1 MNNNCKLCDLP
12 IHLRPITDNDNVF
25 CCHGCLSVFNTFG
38 PQILENSNQT
48 KQYRPVKPKSDEMET
63 YLKIDGMHC
72 SSCEVLIKKLAEMV
86 EGISYVSTNY
96 ATSSARVIYKPKVI
110 KESDLVGKLSFAGY
124 KAYSYKD
131 QNFERSIESDRSL
144 LKTIIAAT
152 LAGIVMMLNIA
163 FFYPLDLGLV
173 SMEEL
178 KPLAYMNFYIVPRVM
193 FFFTSILIFTIGMPI
208 MRGAYIGI
216 RALTLNMDNLLAIAI
231 LSAYG
236 YSVVQMFMGGIDYY
250 FDVSSMIVGVVSVG
264 RYFEHTAKINA
275 TSELNTIINNWSL
288 SEVHVIR
295 NGIAMNVQIEDL
307 KPQDIVLIKEGEVVP
322 VNGEIVIG
330 QAAIDESLITGEP
343 FPVSRTIGDKVLGGV
358 TIVEGEVQIATG
370 DEIVSQVEN
379 LSHIFRSMQSSASGS
394 TSIVDRIA
402 RIFVPLVLLLAFTVT
417 AIMLINGIE
426 VTFALL
432 AGMTTLIVSCPCTF
446 GLATP
451 LTIAHTISKA
461 LESKIIFISGDIF
474 EKNNKYSTIAFD
486 KTGTLSAGK
495 MSIIDVIGESDAIDK
510 AAAIEHQC
518 THPIAKVI
526 SELGP
531 KADLSNLEIHPGK
544 GASADIGDLTVV
556 VGSKELINLFG
567 WEITPDIK
575 DSIEKYKTDKYVI
588 SYVGWEGKAHGAIVT
603 QDQHRPELETFIKA
617 LRVDQ
622 RIVLLTGSEHS
633 SGYEKYVDECYTGI
647 TPEAKEAVIRQL
659 RNNGENI
666 IMVGDGS
673 NDAPALASADLGIAF
688 GVPTALAAEAADI
701 VIPGKDLNRVQS
713 ALNLISSTKR
723 RIRQNISWAFLYN
736 AIAIPLALTGQLNPL
751 LAALAMTSS
760 SLLVV
765 WNSSRPLVGEVSSNE
780 N

>member
-1 MNNNCKLCDLP
+1 MNSNCKLCEAP
-12 IHLRPITDNDNVF
+12 ILLKPVSENGNVF

-38 PQILENSNQT
+38 PNYLNDVSQT
-48 KQYRPVKPKSDEMET
+48 KRDIPVKVKSDELEA

-72 SSCEVLIKKLAEMV
+72 SSCEVLIKKFGEMV
-86 EGISYVSTNY
+86 EGISYISTNY
-96 ATSSARVIYKPKVI
+96 ATSSARIIYKPDII
-110 KESDLVGKLSFAGY
+110 KEADLVDKLSFAGY
-124 KAYSYKD
+124 RAYSYKD
-131 QNFERSIESDRSL
+131 QEFERSIESDRTL

-173 SMEEL
+173 SIEEL
-178 KPLAYMNFYIVPRVM
+178 KPLAYMNFYIVPRIM
-193 FFFTSILIFTIGMPI
+193 LFFTTILVFFIGMPI

-216 RALTLNMDNLLAIAI
+216 RARTLNMDNLLAIAI

-236 YSVVQMFMGGIDYY
+236 YSVGQIYMGGIDYY

-264 RYFEHTAKINA
+264 RYFENTARINA
-275 TSELNTIINNWSL
+275 TSELNTIINSWSL

-295 NGIAMNVQIEDL
+295 NGDIIDIHVDEL
-307 KPQDIVLIKEGEVVP
+307 KPHDRLLIKEGENVP
-322 VNGEIVIG
+322 VNGEIVKG

-343 FPVSRTIGDKVLGGV
+343 FPVSRTLRERVLGGV
-358 TIVEGEVQIATG
+358 TIVEGEIELTVG

-379 LSHIFRSMQSSASGS
+379 LSNIFRSMQSSASGS
-394 TSIVDRIA
+394 TSIVDKIA
-402 RIFVPLVLLLAFTVT
+402 RIFVPLVLFLAFTVT
-417 AIMLINGIE
+417 TIMLLNGVE
-426 VTFALL
+426 VGFALL

-451 LTIAHTISKA
+451 LTIAHTISKG
-461 LESKIIFISGDIF
+461 LESKIIFTSSDIF

-486 KTGTLSAGK
+486 KTGTLSAGQ
-495 MSIIDVIGESDAIDK
+495 MSVIDYVGESIAIDN

-531 KADLSNLEIHPGK
+531 KREISNLEIYPGK
-544 GASADIGDLTVV
+544 GASADIEGLNVV
-556 VGSKELINLFG
+556 VGSKELLNLFG
-567 WEITPDIK
+567 WKSTTAMEDKIN
-575 DSIEKYKTDKYVI
+575 KYKTDKYVI
-588 SYVGWEGKAHGAIVT
+588 SYVGWEGKINGAIVT
-603 QDQHRPELETFIKA
+603 QDKHRSELEAFIKDMRA
-617 LRVDQ
+617 DRKV
-622 RIVLLTGSEHS
+622 VLLTGSEHS

-647 TPEAKEAVIRQL
+647 PPEAKEAVIRQL
-659 RNNGENI
+659 RNKGENV

-688 GVPTALAAEAADI
+688 GVPTALAAEAADV
-701 VIPGKDLNRVQS
+701 VIPGKDLNRVQG
-713 ALNLISSTKR
+713 ALDLIASTKK

-736 AIAIPLALTGQLNPL
+736 AIAIPLAITGQLNPL

-765 WNSSRPLVGEVSSNE
+765 WNSSRPLGDDFSNNE
-780 N
+780 T

>member
-12 IHLRPITDNDNVF
+12 IHLRPITDNGNVF

-96 ATSSARVIYKPKVI
+96 ATSSARVIYKPKLI

-295 NGIAMNVQIEDL
+295 NGIVMSVQIEDL

-417 AIMLINGIE
+417 AIMLINGVE
-426 VTFALL
+426 VTFA
-432 AGMTTLIVSCPCTF
+432 
-446 GLATP
+446 
-451 LTIAHTISKA
+451 
-461 LESKIIFISGDIF
+461 
-474 EKNNKYSTIAFD
+474 
-486 KTGTLSAGK
+486 
-495 MSIIDVIGESDAIDK
+495 
-510 AAAIEHQC
+510 
-518 THPIAKVI
+518 
-526 SELGP
+526 
-531 KADLSNLEIHPGK
+531 
-544 GASADIGDLTVV
+544 
-556 VGSKELINLFG
+556 
-567 WEITPDIK
+567 
-575 DSIEKYKTDKYVI
+575 
-588 SYVGWEGKAHGAIVT
+588 
-603 QDQHRPELETFIKA
+603 
-617 LRVDQ
+617 
-622 RIVLLTGSEHS
+622 
-633 SGYEKYVDECYTGI
+633 
-647 TPEAKEAVIRQL
+647 
-659 RNNGENI
+659 
-666 IMVGDGS
+666 
-673 NDAPALASADLGIAF
+673 
-688 GVPTALAAEAADI
+688 
-701 VIPGKDLNRVQS
+701 
-713 ALNLISSTKR
+713 
-723 RIRQNISWAFLYN
+723 
-736 AIAIPLALTGQLNPL
+736 
-751 LAALAMTSS
+751 
-760 SLLVV
+760 
-765 WNSSRPLVGEVSSNE
+765 
-780 N
+780 